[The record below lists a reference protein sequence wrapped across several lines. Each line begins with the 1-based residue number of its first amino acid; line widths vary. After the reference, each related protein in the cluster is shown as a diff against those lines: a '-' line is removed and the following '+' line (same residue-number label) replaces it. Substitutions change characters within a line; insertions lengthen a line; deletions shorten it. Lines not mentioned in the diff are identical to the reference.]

1 MTVTVVRRDFRSV
14 PHRDAAGTWTA
25 IVDLLNGSRDAAR
38 RQQLLAVTGVVSSVI
53 TDQFPRESPIV
64 ATCEGPRTRIYCSY
78 DDDALDDSNENE
90 TPLGYDALK
99 GDWQVSLPVSAEDLA
114 WVQAALKRHGNRVVA
129 YDKDEGLESARSA
142 QAAPATALALDVE
155 GFMKS

>member
-14 PHRDAAGTWTA
+14 PHRDAAATWTA
-25 IVDLLNGSRDAAR
+25 IVDLLNGSGDAAR
-38 RQQLLAVTGVVSSVI
+38 RQQMLAVTGVASSVI

-64 ATCEGPRTRIYCSY
+64 ATCEGPRTRIYCWY

-90 TPLGYDALK
+90 ARLGYDALK

-114 WVQAALKRHGNRVVA
+114 WVQAALKKHGDRIVA
-129 YDKDEGLESARSA
+129 YDKDEGQESARSA
-142 QAAPATALALDVE
+142 QAVSATALALDVE